1 MNIMSIVES
10 GQDLNFGLGTK
21 VNNQNA
27 SYIFFITKII
37 NRTFI
42 MYRIVASRSTSRLV
56 TCLGLFRLLMKGI
69 FGPYVLWPL
78 NKKLIFWIV
87 TRVSARDYTVLCTY
101 YLSFCFFILRKEV
114 LAFFNHPAL
123 YVRTFSVHK
132 VRENCLYLLNHQH
145 NLIPVSINT
154 RTWYKMAH
162 RREKVH
168 ERILAILAAQSEIE
182 WS

>member
-1 MNIMSIVES
+1 MLRTLASKTVSTTPNAYMNIMSIVES

-56 TCLGLFRLLMKGI
+56 TCLGLFRLLMKEI

-78 NKKLIFWIV
+78 DKKLIFWIV
-87 TRVSARDYTVLCTY
+87 TRASARDYTVSVWEIWALEFLVSHSWDT
-101 YLSFCFFILRKEV
+101 RGG
-114 LAFFNHPAL
+114 LARPPP
-123 YVRTFSVHK
+123 RMG
-132 VRENCLYLLNHQH
+132 Q
-145 NLIPVSINT
+145 
-154 RTWYKMAH
+154 
-162 RREKVH
+162 
-168 ERILAILAAQSEIE
+168 
-182 WS
+182 